1 MYVVLYANLFD
12 DDCIGTSIVGT
23 FFTKEEALDRMKQ
36 CSLLSLKE
44 YRESDELE
52 HLSEKRKIKWIHEI
66 DGVINN
72 LSEEKSFLIED
83 KYLGDF
89 TFSYVPSSDSVH
101 FCTSGYH
108 FNNNEVWTIQH
119 IGPLRAI

>member
-23 FFTKEEALDRMKQ
+23 FLTKDEALDQMKR
-36 CSLLSLKE
+36 CSLLSLTE
-44 YRESDELE
+44 YREHDKLE
-52 HLSEKRKIKWIHEI
+52 HLSKTHKIKWIQEI

-89 TFSYVPSSDSVH
+89 AFYYVPSSDSVH

-108 FNNNEVWTIQH
+108 FNNNEVWAIEH
-119 IGPLRAI
+119 ISSAK

>member
-23 FFTKEEALDRMKQ
+23 FLTKDEALDRMKQ

-52 HLSEKRKIKWIHEI
+52 HLSEKDKIKWIQEI
-66 DGVINN
+66 DVVINN
-72 LSEEKSFLIED
+72 LSEEKSFLIKD

-89 TFSYVPSSDSVH
+89 AFYYVPSSDSVH
-101 FCTSGYH
+101 FCTSGCH

-119 IGPLRAI
+119 ISSAK